1 MSRSIKK
8 PLNNN
13 RWLRKPKGRK
23 AAIIRGSRNKG
34 IPPDSREDI
43 RLSSETLFIWK
54 YAKMLHKNGFSREE
68 TEKMIIVKFKVTYK
82 RAHELTKRLWSQPF
96 P

>member
-1 MSRSIKK
+1 
-8 PLNNN
+8 
-13 RWLRKPKGRK
+13 
-23 AAIIRGSRNKG
+23 
-34 IPPDSREDI
+34 
-43 RLSSETLFIWK
+43 
-54 YAKMLHKNGFSREE
+54 MLHKNGFSREE